1 MTDVSTALLMI
12 GPSGV
17 GPFHS
22 PHWRLAGFAQL
33 VEGGSNGPYWLY
45 RDTSGRERVLMIDSL
60 DSQIIADS
68 LLLLIAVM
76 ANNSKAL
83 GMLEATHNVSLQDQG
98 QVSIAPYWELADT
111 VRDNLASAIRTSVR
125 AGLVILDDTSVA
137 NHAVIAHLLGLG
149 ITLNTFISGAS
160 VP

>member
-1 MTDVSTALLMI
+1 MTDVSTALLMF

-160 VP
+160 TP